1 MTENNAHDADIAVP
15 VANGWYICIASFFF
29 STKPK
34 ILVVS
39 LSIISLEEGGINPL
53 DEDAGT

>member
-1 MTENNAHDADIAVP
+1 MTENNAHDTDITAP
-15 VANGWYICIASFFF
+15 VANGLYIHIASFFF

-39 LSIISLEEGGINPL
+39 LSIISLAEGGNQSS
-53 DEDAGT
+53 